1 MKSNTKNRLSALL
14 LFVAMLTAGLVS
26 QVAVAAMVSTDSVVA
41 QQEQVI
47 DRAELAAAL
56 EREDVQASLE
66 AYGVSPEEAA
76 ERVAALTDEEIRE
89 LSQNIDAL
97 PAGGSGTVTI
107 LLLVIII
114 LLLL

>member
-1 MKSNTKNRLSALL
+1 MKSTKKHRLSAPL
-14 LFVAMLTAGLVS
+14 LFIALLVGGFVS
-26 QVAVAAMVSTDSVVA
+26 QAAFAAMVTTETVVS
-41 QQEQVI
+41 EQVRVL
-47 DRAELAAAL
+47 DRDQLAAAL

-76 ERVAALTDEEIRE
+76 ERVAALTDEEARE
-89 LSQNIDAL
+89 LAQNIDAL